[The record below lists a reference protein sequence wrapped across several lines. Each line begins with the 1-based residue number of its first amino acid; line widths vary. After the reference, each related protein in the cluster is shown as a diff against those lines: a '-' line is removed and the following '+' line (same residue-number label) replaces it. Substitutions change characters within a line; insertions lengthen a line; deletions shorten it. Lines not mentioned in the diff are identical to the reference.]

1 MERQVDFSLLFG
13 KNKLFQKDVYKV
25 ILVTKSTTRSM
36 RPAVSQQ
43 RTLSLTSTVESEVEP
58 EVEPEVESE
67 AEPEIEPEIKPEVE
81 SEIEPEV

>member
-1 MERQVDFSLLFG
+1 MERHVDFSLVFG

-43 RTLSLTSTVESEVEP
+43 RTLSVTSTVESEFEPEVEPEVKTEVESEVESEVEP
-58 EVEPEVESE
+58 EAE
-67 AEPEIEPEIKPEVE
+67 A
-81 SEIEPEV
+81 